1 MFSEVTI
8 MGNLDIGMAM
18 VAARIASSELGKEQD
33 VRKKREKKTPHH
45 DPWRGSDHRRPSLPG
60 VKMEVINGEL
70 ILIPSG
76 ELSDDT
82 REKER
87 TLTREDG
94 SVIRLDTG
102 EVLQPP
108 AKRKNKVL

>member
-1 MFSEVTI
+1 

-33 VRKKREKKTPHH
+33 ARKKREKKTPHH

-82 REKER
+82 REKGW

-102 EVLQPP
+102 EVLRPP
-108 AKRKNKVL
+108 TKTKNKVLR